1 MPRKEP
7 MSRRLNKLEELA
19 QDAEKRGFAGKITPV
34 K

>member
-1 MPRKEP
+1 
-7 MSRRLNKLEELA
+7 MSLPVARRLNKLEELA

>member
-1 MPRKEP
+1 
-7 MSRRLNKLEELA
+7 MSLPVARRLNKLEELV